1 MEFRKIASLSALAF
15 ALGVAGTAP
24 VAASDADLGPYF
36 DRLRSAPPQTA
47 SVYRYR
53 AAAPERRA
61 AAPHAFRSVQPV
73 QPAAYTTGK
82 LDGPMLERTVFNH
95 INIYRLSKGMRP
107 LADHGGL
114 ASTARTHAAAM
125 ATGSAPVSHDGM
137 RGRLMQHMGLA
148 GRNAGG
154 EILAY
159 NRGAGDPAR
168 TAMHSWITSPRHK
181 DVMEEDYNSMGVGVA
196 RRADGAYY
204 FKVLF
209 IR

>member
-15 ALGVAGTAP
+15 ALGVVGTAP
-24 VAASDADLGPYF
+24 VAASDAELGPYF
-36 DRLRSAPPQTA
+36 ERLRTAPPQTA
-47 SVYRYR
+47 TVYRNR
-53 AAAPERRA
+53 PAATDRRA
-61 AAPHAFRSVQPV
+61 AAPQTYRSV

-82 LDGPMLERTVFNH
+82 LDVPMLERTVFNR

-107 LADHGGL
+107 LAEHSGL
-114 ASTARTHAAAM
+114 AGTARTHAAAM
-125 ATGSAPVSHDGM
+125 ASGSAPVSHDGM
-137 RGRLMQHMGLA
+137 RGRLMQHMGLM

-154 EILAY
+154 EILAF

-204 FKVLF
+204 FTVLF
-209 IR
+209 VR